1 MDGRLHPEY
10 ITGVRRFINFAF
22 SIDKN
27 ISGGKI
33 RCPCVRCKNQK
44 FLKEND
50 ICKHL
55 LTKCFL
61 PCYENW
67 TVHGESYIAEPI
79 LARHTSVGISHV
91 VNDVCLENSYR
102 NLVMDAM
109 GVGDAYSNDNVFS
122 PVVAEEL
129 PNPKAT
135 NFYKHLKV
143 AEGLCRMSV
152 PSNSNYLLVYN
163 YLI

>member
-1 MDGRLHPEY
+1 M
-10 ITGVRRFINFAF
+10 
-22 SIDKN
+22 
-27 ISGGKI
+27 
-33 RCPCVRCKNQK
+33 
-44 FLKEND
+44 
-50 ICKHL
+50 
-55 LTKCFL
+55 FL

-67 TVHGESYIAEPI
+67 IVYGESYITELI
-79 LARHTSVGISHV
+79 LARPISVGISHV

-143 AEGLCRMSV
+143 VEGLCRMSV